1 MLPKRNRNRCKT
13 LSFDFAKRKAG
24 RYRVVVKP
32 YETRLV
38 DALIER
44 KLKSAGAVVLR
55 GPRAVGKTTSAL
67 HHAASS
73 VRLDQR
79 RDLIDAAE
87 LTPATLLA
95 GTVPRLVDEWQLAPS
110 IWNSIRA
117 EIDARGLP
125 GQFILTG
132 SAAPAEDKTRH
143 TGAGRMARLT
153 LRPMTLFEQGMT
165 TGQVRFADLFV
176 RGTTVEGMGGADV
189 PGYADLIVK
198 GGWPAWHRLD
208 TAVAMD
214 ALRDYVDNLADVD
227 LRSLEARSEPVRVA
241 ALLKSLARNISTEA
255 SLEKLAAESEIP
267 SGHLSTPTVRKYLD
281 QLTRIF
287 VLEELP
293 AWMPHIRSS
302 IRARVKPKWHFVDPS
317 LAAAALGASPA
328 GLLDDLKAMG
338 LLFESLVVRDLRV
351 YADGADA
358 GVFHYRDSTNL
369 ETDVI
374 VERRDGTW
382 IGVEVKLGGER
393 AVAEAVANLVKLRSR
408 LTEAK
413 QAMLASLCVITGG
426 QTSFTRPD
434 GIHIIALGHLRP

>member
-1 MLPKRNRNRCKT
+1 MLQNSKPPRCKT
-13 LSFDFAKRKAG
+13 KGVCFAKSKTAC
-24 RYRVVVKP
+24 YRVFVKP
-32 YETRLV
+32 YEPRLI

-44 KLKSAGAVVLR
+44 KLRSAGAVVLR

-95 GTVPRLVDEWQLAPS
+95 GPVPRLVDEWQLAPS

-132 SAAPAEDKTRH
+132 SAAPIEDKTRH

-153 LRPMTLFEQGMT
+153 LRPMTLFEQCTT
-165 TGQVRFADLFV
+165 TGQVRFANLFT
-176 RGTTVEGMGGADV
+176 RGTTVEGMGGVDIPA
-189 PGYADLIVK
+189 YASLIVK
-198 GGWPAWHRLD
+198 GGWPAWHGLD
-208 TAVAMD
+208 IAVAMD
-214 ALRDYVDNLADVD
+214 AIRDYVDNIADVD
-227 LRSLEARSEPVRVA
+227 LRSLEGRSEPVRMA

-267 SGHLSTPTVRKYLD
+267 SGSLSTPTVRKYLD

-293 AWMPHIRSS
+293 AWRPHIRSS

-317 LAAAALGASPA
+317 LATAALGVSPD
-328 GLLDDLKAMG
+328 GLLNDLNTMG
-338 LLFESLVVRDLRV
+338 LLFESLAVRDLRV

-358 GVFHYRDSTNL
+358 GVFHYRDSTDL
-369 ETDVI
+369 EIDAI
-374 VERRDGTW
+374 VERRDGAW
-382 IGVEVKLGGER
+382 IGVEMKLGGER
-393 AVAEAVANLVKLRSR
+393 AVAEAVANLAKLRSR

-413 QAMLASLCVITGG
+413 LAQLGSLCVITGG
-426 QTSFTRPD
+426 QNSFTRPD
-434 GIHIIALGHLRP
+434 GIHVIALAHLRP